1 MLELKVVLLIDDD
14 FTTNYLHKKIISKL
28 EIDVP
33 IEVAENGKEGIEKL
47 LALNETLNDT
57 DDLVLIFLDINMPV
71 MDGWEFL
78 ETLKGIKSMLSYT
91 VNLFV
96 VSSSINPDDIVRATR
111 EAQVLDYLS
120 KPLTL
125 AKLAKLNYT

>member
-1 MLELKVVLLIDDD
+1 MLKLHTVLLIDDD
-14 FTTNYLHKKIISKL
+14 FTTNYLHKKVISKS
-28 EIDVP
+28 EINVS
-33 IEVAENGKEGIEKL
+33 IEVAGDGKEGIEKL
-47 LALNETLNDT
+47 LDLNEILNDT
-57 DDLVLIFLDINMPV
+57 DDLVLIFLDLNMPV

-111 EAQVLDYLS
+111 DDQVLDYLS
-120 KPLTL
+120 KPLTV
-125 AKLAKLNYT
+125 AKLAKLNCT